1 MKGGIYLKKQSNLS
15 RLLSYAGGHKYFTYV
30 SWILSAVCAL
40 TALVPFWYI
49 WKIINEVLKASP
61 NFGSAQNL
69 THYGIMAMA
78 YAIISYLIYIGALL
92 CSHLAAFRI
101 AANMR
106 IDITEHIAKLPIGFT
121 DSFGSG
127 KLRKIINDSTAATET
142 YLAHQLPDKYA
153 AMATPVGLLALLLVF
168 DWRLGLLSLVPVA
181 AGFAVMSAMTG
192 KRMEEKMRQYGNALA
207 AMSNEA
213 VEYVR
218 GIPVVKTFGQ
228 SVFSFKKFKATI
240 DEYKKWVLAYTK
252 DMRLPMMLY
261 TAAINGVFAFLI
273 LGAFWF
279 TNGTVT
285 SEFFVNLLFY
295 IIITPVISVTLT
307 KIMYMSEEGMVISDA
322 IERID
327 SVLNAE
333 PMSVG
338 NNSHKPKSAS
348 VELESVHF
356 SYDGKKEV
364 ISDISLKIKCG
375 QTVAFVGPSG
385 GGKSTLASLI
395 SRFFDV
401 NSGSIK
407 IGGVDVRDIPK
418 DELMNTVSFVFQNS
432 KLIKASILDNVKMGK
447 SNATDEEVLNALRAA
462 QCMDIIEKF
471 PDGVNTVIGSRGV
484 YLSGGEM
491 QRIAIARAVLK
502 NAPIIILDEATAFA
516 DPDNEVKVQTAFA
529 KLSEGKTVIM
539 IAHRL
544 STVRNADCIYV
555 IADGKIAEYG
565 NRAELIEKKG
575 MFYKMQNDYQSSVS
589 WKVSNE
595 TEESRND

>member
-1 MKGGIYLKKQSNLS
+1 
-15 RLLSYAGGHKYFTYV
+15 
-30 SWILSAVCAL
+30 
-40 TALVPFWYI
+40 
-49 WKIINEVLKASP
+49 
-61 NFGSAQNL
+61 
-69 THYGIMAMA
+69 
-78 YAIISYLIYIGALL
+78 
-92 CSHLAAFRI
+92 
-101 AANMR
+101 
-106 IDITEHIAKLPIGFT
+106 
-121 DSFGSG
+121 
-127 KLRKIINDSTAATET
+127 
-142 YLAHQLPDKYA
+142 
-153 AMATPVGLLALLLVF
+153 
-168 DWRLGLLSLVPVA
+168 
-181 AGFAVMSAMTG
+181 
-192 KRMEEKMRQYGNALA
+192 MEEKMRQYGNALA

-385 GGKSTLASLI
+385 GGKSTLLRVICGLCKPYMGAVSLFGKKQKAYKNG
-395 SRFFDV
+395 SLFREMLAFLPQEPVTMFVKESVREDLLQ
-401 NSGSIK
+401 SGDK
-407 IGGVDVRDIPK
+407 V
-418 DELMNTVSFVFQNS
+418 TVENVSQRMGIEH
-432 KLIKASILDNVKMGK
+432 LLDRHPW
-447 SNATDEEVLNALRAA
+447 D
-462 QCMDIIEKF
+462 
-471 PDGVNTVIGSRGV
+471 
-484 YLSGGEM
+484 LSGGEI
-491 QRIAIARAVLK
+491 QKCAFGK
-502 NAPIIILDEATAFA
+502 IILA
-516 DPDNEVKVQTAFA
+516 DPKIIVLDECTKGMDSFA
-529 KLSEGKTVIM
+529 KKALGDVLASLKDEGRTILLVTHDLEF
-539 IAHRL
+539 AAQYCDRCGL
-544 STVRNADCIYV
+544 LF
-555 IADGKIAEYG
+555 DGKIVAEDNAVEFFSH
-565 NRAELIEKKG
+565 NR
-575 MFYKMQNDYQSSVS
+575 FYTTAAARLTRGFFSGAVTSTAVRERLAMVKRGQNEQ
-589 WKVSNE
+589 
-595 TEESRND
+595 